1 LIVASIEKAIVL
13 TGGMTGAAIT
23 SGAET
28 QANTATLLATEI
40 APGIICRG
48 LFYILSPNENW
59 RRKKMTKKSW
69 SIDSLAII
77 FSIIVIAQ
85 LMTYAIPQGEFERE
99 EFGDSGAQVVVA
111 GSFGYSEAEEQV
123 SLNPWHF
130 LVAIPKGFAAAQN
143 VIFLIF
149 IAGGVIA
156 ILRKSGAID
165 AVLHKSV
172 DRLGGSPWILIAG
185 CLVLF
190 GVGSY
195 TIGMGEEYVPL
206 IPIIVTMSLA
216 MRMDAIV
223 AMGMVWVPYGIGW
236 ACAGF
241 NPFGVVIAQSIAN
254 VPLFSGWLFRIIMM
268 IAFLAVA
275 FHHLYRYAM
284 RVQRDPQSS
293 LVAHIDYTD
302 GFDPPADVALNRS
315 RILILLVF
323 IAAIVFFVW
332 GASTYQWY
340 IDELNAVFLG
350 IGVIAAA
357 IAGISAGDTSRTFIK
372 GASEMTAAALIV
384 GFARTIEVVLSDG
397 QIIDT
402 IINAIASV
410 LTSLGAE
417 AAAVGMLAVQTI
429 CNFFIP
435 SGSGQAFVT
444 MPIMS
449 PLATLTGVPQQT
461 AVLAYQ
467 FGDGFTNMIVPTSA
481 LVMGALALGK
491 IPYGAWVRFVG
502 PLLLKLFA
510 LALGNAFGF
519 HPT

>member
-1 LIVASIEKAIVL
+1 
-13 TGGMTGAAIT
+13 
-23 SGAET
+23 
-28 QANTATLLATEI
+28 
-40 APGIICRG
+40 
-48 LFYILSPNENW
+48 
-59 RRKKMTKKSW
+59 MTKQSW
-69 SIDSLAII
+69 SIDSLVII

-85 LMTYAIPQGEFERE
+85 LLTYAIPQGEFERQA
-99 EFGDSGAQVVVA
+99 FRGDEGSQMVVA
-111 GSFGYSEAEEQV
+111 GSFDYTDAEDRVTLQ
-123 SLNPWHF
+123 PWHF
-130 LVAIPKGFAAAQN
+130 LVAIPKGFAAAQD

-156 ILRKSGAID
+156 ILRKTGAID

-172 DRLGGSPWILIAG
+172 EKLGASPWILIAG
-185 CLVLF
+185 CLVMF

-223 AMGMVWVPYGIGW
+223 AMAMVWVPYGIGW

-254 VPLFSGWLFRIIMM
+254 VPLFSGWFFRVIMM

-275 FHHLYRYAM
+275 FHHIYRYAM
-284 RVQRDPQSS
+284 RVQRDPQTS
-293 LVAHIDYTD
+293 LVAHIDYSK

-315 RILILLVF
+315 RILVLLVF
-323 IAAIVFFVW
+323 TAGVVFFVY
-332 GASTYQWY
+332 GASKYEWY

-357 IAGISAGDTSRTFIK
+357 ITRLPAGDTSRTFIR
-372 GASEMTAAALIV
+372 GAADMTAAALIV

-402 IINAIASV
+402 IINGIASV
-410 LTSLGAE
+410 LTTLGAE
-417 AAAVGMLAVQTI
+417 AAVVGMLAVQTI

-481 LVMGALALGK
+481 LVMGALALGR

-510 LALGNAFGF
+510 MAIVFLIITIHLGQALGF
-519 HPT
+519 HPA

>member
-1 LIVASIEKAIVL
+1 
-13 TGGMTGAAIT
+13 MT
-23 SGAET
+23 
-28 QANTATLLATEI
+28 Q
-40 APGIICRG
+40 R
-48 LFYILSPNENW
+48 
-59 RRKKMTKKSW
+59 SW
-69 SIDSLAII
+69 SIDSLVII
-77 FSIIVIAQ
+77 FSIIVLAQ
-85 LMTYAIPQGEFERE
+85 VLTYAIPQGGFERQPYQ
-99 EFGDSGAQVVVA
+99 GDESRLVVVA
-111 GSFGYSEAEEQV
+111 GSYDYAVESRQV
-123 SLNPWHF
+123 TLQPWHF
-130 LVAIPKGFAAAQN
+130 LVAIPKGFAAAQD

-156 ILRKSGAID
+156 ILRRSGAID

-172 DRLGGSPWILIAG
+172 ERLGASPWILIAG
-185 CLVLF
+185 CLLLF
-190 GVGSY
+190 SIGSY

-236 ACAGF
+236 ACAGS
-241 NPFGVVIAQSIAN
+241 NPFGVLIAQSIAN
-254 VPLFSGWLFRIIMM
+254 VPLFSGSLLRALMM
-268 IAFLAVA
+268 LAFLAVA
-275 FHHLYRYAM
+275 FHHLYRYAIA
-284 RVQRDPQSS
+284 VQRDPAKS
-293 LVAHIDYTD
+293 LVAHIDYSD
-302 GFDPPADVALNRS
+302 GFEPPADMALTRS
-315 RILILLVF
+315 RILMLLVF
-323 IAAIVFFVW
+323 VAAIVGFVF
-332 GASTYQWY
+332 GAKKYGWY

-350 IGVIAAA
+350 IGIVTAA
-357 IAGISAGDTSRTFIK
+357 IARMSAGDTSRTFIK
-372 GASEMTAAALIV
+372 GAAEMTAAALIV

-402 IINAIASV
+402 IINSIAGV
-410 LTSLGAE
+410 LTSFGAE

-481 LVMGALALGK
+481 LVMGALALGR

-510 LALGNAFGF
+510 MAIVFLIVTIHLGDAFGF
-519 HPT
+519 HAV

>member
-1 LIVASIEKAIVL
+1 
-13 TGGMTGAAIT
+13 MT
-23 SGAET
+23 
-28 QANTATLLATEI
+28 Q
-40 APGIICRG
+40 RH
-48 LFYILSPNENW
+48 
-59 RRKKMTKKSW
+59 W
-69 SIDSLAII
+69 SIDSLVII

-85 LMTYAIPQGEFERE
+85 LLTYAVPQGEFERQA
-99 EFGDSGAQVVVA
+99 FRGDEGSQMVVA
-111 GSFGYSEAEEQV
+111 GSFDYADQDQQV
-123 SLNPWHF
+123 SLKPWHF
-130 LVAIPKGFAAAQN
+130 LVAVPKGFAAAQD

-172 DRLGGSPWILIAG
+172 EKLGASPWILIAG
-185 CLVLF
+185 CLVMF

-223 AMGMVWVPYGIGW
+223 AMGMVWIPYGIGW

-254 VPLFSGWLFRIIMM
+254 VPLFSGWLFRVIMM
-268 IAFLAVA
+268 VAFLAVA
-275 FHHLYRYAM
+275 FHHLYRYAI
-284 RVQRDPQSS
+284 RVLRDPQTS
-293 LVAHIDYTD
+293 LVAHIDYSE
-302 GFDPPADVALNRS
+302 GYEPPADVALTKS
-315 RILILLVF
+315 RILMLLVF
-323 IAAIVFFVW
+323 AAGVVGFVY
-332 GASTYQWY
+332 GATRYQWY

-350 IGVIAAA
+350 IGIVTAVIARMP
-357 IAGISAGDTSRTFIK
+357 AGVTSRTFIK
-372 GASEMTAAALIV
+372 GAAEMTAAALIV
-384 GFARTIEVVLSDG
+384 GFARSIEVVLSDG

-402 IINAIASV
+402 IINSIANV
-410 LTSLGAE
+410 LTNFGAE
-417 AAAVGMLAVQTI
+417 GAAVGMLAVQTI

-467 FGDGFTNMIVPTSA
+467 FGDGLTNMIVPTSA
-481 LVMGALALGK
+481 LVMGALALGR

-510 LALGNAFGF
+510 MAIVFLIITIHLGTAFGF
-519 HPT
+519 HPA